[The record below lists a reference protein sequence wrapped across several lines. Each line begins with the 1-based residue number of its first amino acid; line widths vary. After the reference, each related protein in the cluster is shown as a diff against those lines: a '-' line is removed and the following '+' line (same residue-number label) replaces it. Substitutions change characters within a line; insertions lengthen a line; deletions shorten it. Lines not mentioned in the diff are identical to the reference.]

1 MKHCVHPKGT
11 SLPSCSCD
19 DRPYSIKQCHMPSST
34 SACTSRIAAVSIHSA
49 AASSPRAPRTSPTAP
64 RCAESAS
71 RLCNGASDASKA
83 SSVQI
88 TLHRDGSGLL
98 GAPARDPPS
107 RLPQPS
113 PPSQRR
119 GSPNATA
126 HVTMTHSAAAAR
138 RAKYESKLPRPRHR
152 VRSDTHA
159 DTACSVRASTRSIDP
174 ERTSGSKSA
183 AGSLKKSAA
192 VSHPLLPHGAAS
204 TPPNAGAA
212 TPSPPRRKDPQAAGP
227 LAAGTLVLRAQS
239 IRAMLRIE
247 WEDDK
252 CLEAAHDAIAAGL
265 SFFTQLE
272 RGAARLGVTTG
283 RLWGELSARRIANLS
298 DAPGGMGSALEQGSA
313 AGHRRSGSQSGESQ
327 SGGSQRGGSQ
337 SGTAE
342 MSAKECVLPL
352 SDELPVGGL
361 MGDLMGGQPPPRV
374 CRTPSTL
381 RAMGQHL
388 ELKEIYG
395 SAEDLVRVQGEA
407 EALKQL
413 LRLSLCDVMD
423 LQLAHEVLVDSR
435 GFFEALQERALA
447 VNSTP
452 HELWL
457 KLIDESAA

>member
-19 DRPYSIKQCHMPSST
+19 DRPSSIKQCHMPSST

-64 RCAESAS
+64 RCAESAP

-83 SSVQI
+83 NSKQI

-98 GAPARDPPS
+98 EAPARDPPS

-119 GSPNATA
+119 GSPSATA
-126 HVTMTHSAAAAR
+126 HVTVTHSAAAAR

-152 VRSDTHA
+152 VRSDT
-159 DTACSVRASTRSIDP
+159 ACSVLESTRSIDP
-174 ERTSGSKSA
+174 ERKSGSKSE

-192 VSHPLLPHGAAS
+192 VSDPLLPHGATS

-283 RLWGELSARRIANLS
+283 RLWGELLSARRIANLS
-298 DAPGGMGSALEQGSA
+298 DAPGGMGPALEQGSA
-313 AGHRRSGSQSGESQ
+313 AGHRRSGSQSG
-327 SGGSQRGGSQ
+327 GSQ

-342 MSAKECVLPL
+342 LSAKECVLPL

-447 VNSTP
+447 VKSTP
-452 HELWL
+452 RELWL
-457 KLIDESAA
+457 KLIDESAV